1 MTKKEAIKKLVD
13 FALIDKTTENKFVS
27 LGIVTPTQAAL
38 LKAKTGFSL
47 EGYERIVDKSAI
59 NHVLKVHGNEKKEAL
74 KGQIAV
80 VEKDFENLPDI
91 VKSQNVIFSGKNIYP
106 FHYRK
111 CNKMYGLLVSYFVP
125 TITHKT
131 NVNIFIGLLKTSFFR
146 VESETLFPLLNP

>member
-1 MTKKEAIKKLVD
+1 MTKKEAIKRLVD

-80 VEKDFENLPDI
+80 VEKDFENLPEI
-91 VKSQNVIFSGKNIYP
+91 IKSQNVIFSGKNKQGKNCLLYEAKIGNTY
-106 FHYRK
+106 YYVEEIRTGRK
-111 CNKMYGLLVSYFVP
+111 HLAMQ
-125 TITHKT
+125 
-131 NVNIFIGLLKTSFFR
+131 
-146 VESETLFPLLNP
+146 TLYKRK